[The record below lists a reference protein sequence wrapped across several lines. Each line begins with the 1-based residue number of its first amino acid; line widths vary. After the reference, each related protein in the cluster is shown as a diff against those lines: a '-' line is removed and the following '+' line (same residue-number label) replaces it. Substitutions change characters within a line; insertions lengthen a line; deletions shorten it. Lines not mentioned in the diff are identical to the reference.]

1 VSSSSIHNGSKLTTP
16 SSSSA
21 AAAAQVRKDHL
32 LLTIDKSDSDL
43 MQRALAQAPAAAMLT
58 WRLDQSVR
66 DTTARYVYN
75 LQVIYHN
82 VTVSARARAAA
93 PLSARARAAAPQL
106 VDARH
111 HSKAGLRACMIP

>member
-16 SSSSA
+16 SSSA

-32 LLTIDKSDSDL
+32 LLTVDKSDSDL
-43 MQRALAQAPAAAMLT
+43 MQRALTQAPAAAMLT

-75 LQVIYHN
+75 LQVIYRN
-82 VTVSARARAAA
+82 VTV
-93 PLSARARAAAPQL
+93 SARARAAAPQL